1 MKQIKLLSILL
12 LVLAV
17 AFLQVS
23 CKGECKVKVDSKGNG
38 SGECSLSSE
47 FSPKPTKYDPLVVID
62 LNKNYLIG
70 DRITV
75 NVKYKTDRNFSRSG
89 TFYIRRDV
97 SKRSAPVLAK
107 AQAYSFVPENKAAME
122 VFFKEALANTTHL
135 ITETVTFK
143 FSVKAKDAKLTTLA
157 LGSGE
162 VGIRGRL
169 PLNGDLQTFPLSCC
183 R

>member
-12 LVLAV
+12 LVLVV

-23 CKGECKVKVDSKGNG
+23 CKGECKAKVDSQGNG
-38 SGECSLSSE
+38 SGECSLSSK

-75 NVKYKTDRNFSRSG
+75 NVKYRTDQNFSKSG

-97 SKRSAPVLAK
+97 SKRSTPVLAK
-107 AQAYSFVPENKAAME
+107 AQAYSFVPENKAAMGI
-122 VFFKEALANTTHL
+122 FFKEALAKTNHL

-143 FSVKAKDAKLTTLA
+143 FFIKAKDAKLTNVVLR
-157 LGSGE
+157 SGE

-169 PLNGDLQTFPLSCC
+169 PLNGALQTFPLSCC

>member
-17 AFLQVS
+17 AFLLMS
-23 CKGECKVKVDSKGNG
+23 CKGGCKAKVDSQGNG

-47 FSPKPTKYDPLVVID
+47 FSPRPTQYDPLVVID

-70 DRITV
+70 DRIAV
-75 NVKYKTDRNFSRSG
+75 NVKYTTDRNFSKSG
-89 TFYIRRDV
+89 TFYIRRAV
-97 SKRSAPVLAK
+97 NRRLAPVLANT
-107 AQAYSFVPENKAAME
+107 QAYSFVPENKAAMQI
-122 VFFKEALANTTHL
+122 FFKEALDKTNHL
-135 ITETVTFK
+135 ITEKVTFK
-143 FSVKAKDAKLTTLA
+143 FSMKAKDAKLKTVVLR
-157 LGSGE
+157 SGE

-169 PLNGDLQTFPLSCC
+169 PLKGALQTFPVSCY